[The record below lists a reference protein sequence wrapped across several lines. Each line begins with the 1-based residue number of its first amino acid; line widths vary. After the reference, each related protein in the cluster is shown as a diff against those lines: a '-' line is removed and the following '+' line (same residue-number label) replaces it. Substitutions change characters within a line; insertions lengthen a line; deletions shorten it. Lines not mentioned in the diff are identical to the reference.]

1 MTNCS
6 KCENTVNG
14 PFCSVC
20 GHASNPVRIDKAYVV
35 NEVRSVLNV
44 ERGILFTVK
53 ELILRPGEN
62 IRLFLYE
69 DRSRLVKPLIFLVV
83 CSLIY
88 TVLMQIFD
96 VKVDFIPA
104 SEVGGK
110 DSAIWPMIT
119 WVLNNLG
126 YSNIILSFFIAP
138 WLALF
143 FRQQDINFF
152 ELLVLLCF
160 VMGVGMLIFTCF
172 GLLNV
177 VISANLDGLS
187 SIVGFIYCAWAIGQF
202 FVGNRYVNFLKALIS
217 YIFGSLLF
225 WVFILILGAILDWF

>member
-96 VKVDFIPA
+96 VKVDYIPYGDDGN
-104 SEVGGK
+104 STTL
-110 DSAIWPMIT
+110 SMIS
-119 WVLNNLG
+119 WVQNNLG

-138 WLALF
+138 WLAVF
-143 FRQQDINFF
+143 FRKQDINFF

-160 VMGVGMLIFTCF
+160 VMGVGMLIFACF

-177 VISANLDGLS
+177 VTSANLDGLS
-187 SIVGFIYCAWAIGQF
+187 SIVCFIYCAWAIGQF

-225 WVFILILGAILDWF
+225 WVFILILGAMLDWF